1 MEKYKLKYKP
11 LGSISV
17 LIEWPQKIDDDI
29 LKDIILFRNV
39 LQSKLK
45 GLIIDSVPT
54 YNSLTI
60 FIDSSKIKYTTAVK
74 KTKEIYKNIDKKKL
88 KFASKLWQI
97 PVCYDDEYGIDLE
110 EISQVK
116 KISKQKI
123 IQIHS
128 EVIYDVYFIG
138 FLPGFLYL
146 GGLSEKIHFNRRPKP
161 RKKINKGSIGIA
173 GNQTGIY
180 PRESPGGWNIIGN
193 SPINIFDVNLKEP
206 CFASAGDKIQFISID
221 KNIYTEIKK
230 QVNEGTYVIKS
241 EVYG

>member
-1 MEKYKLKYKP
+1 LEKFKLKYKP

-17 LIEWPQKIDDDI
+17 LIGWPQKIDDVI
-29 LKDIILFRNV
+29 LKDIILFRSV
-39 LQSKLK
+39 LQSEMK
-45 GLIIDSVPT
+45 GLILDSVPA

-60 FIDSSKIKYTTAVK
+60 FIDSSKIKYTDAVK
-74 KTKEIYKNIDKKKL
+74 KIKEVYKKIDKKKL
-88 KFASKLWQI
+88 KITSKLWQI
-97 PVCYDDEYGIDLE
+97 PVCYEDEYGIDLE
-110 EISQVK
+110 EISEVK

-128 EVIYDVYFIG
+128 EIIYDVYFIG

-146 GGLSEKIHFNRRPKP
+146 GGLSEKIHFNRKPKP
-161 RKKINKGSIGIA
+161 RKEIIKGAVGIA

-193 SPINIFDVNLKEP
+193 SPINFFDVNQKEP
-206 CFASAGDKIQFISID
+206 CFASAGDKIQFVSVD
-221 KNIYTEIKK
+221 KKTYTEIKK
-230 QVNEGTYVIKS
+230 QVNEGAYLIKN